1 MSSQNFDF
9 YNKSKSVVFETLKEK
24 EIFEKKIRTNFLP
37 LLFSAKTSQDKKE
50 MKWYIK
56 NINKRLNVIN
66 VLNILEPVEKIKNDL
81 FTSMIVNNIEN
92 KTGLNSINDKYKLYV
107 KNNFLTDREHFS
119 KFRKKSL
126 KV

>member
-1 MSSQNFDF
+1 
-9 YNKSKSVVFETLKEK
+9 
-24 EIFEKKIRTNFLP
+24 
-37 LLFSAKTSQDKKE
+37 

-66 VLNILEPVEKIKNDL
+66 VLNMLEQVEKIKNDL